1 MAPLLIGALAGGGL
15 GLLKGLT
22 VDRDKENR
30 QRTLAAAT
38 QRYSPWTGLRAG
50 PIEEADPFGKMLGG
64 AGAGASF
71 GQNYENAQAAKAL
84 QDQNLSSSIG
94 MDSPEYIS
102 RDNAI
107 GMEDEARGLPS
118 QARLRMQNRMQDNPY
133 LRYRQY

>member
-50 PIEEADPFGKMLGG
+50 EIEEADPFGKMLGG

-71 GQNYENAQAAKAL
+71 GQNYENAEAAKSL
-84 QDQNLSSSIG
+84 SDQKLPGIG
-94 MDSPEYIS
+94 MDSPEYMA

-107 GMEDEARGLPS
+107 GMEDASNGLPS